1 MRKHINEFVRIC
13 SKNLNL
19 KEPVYEFGSF
29 IVEGQEDIGNLRV
42 YFPGKD
48 YTGFDMTK
56 GKGVDK
62 IENLHHLTLED
73 ESASTILC
81 FETFEHVKFPFKAI
95 DEVHRVLKKDG
106 VLLFAVPFAF
116 PIHAYPDDY
125 YRYTPSGVSALLK
138 KFDKVYTFSVG
149 LEFMPHNVLAIAVKG
164 EPPQELL
171 NLLPKLKKWKSRYKY
186 DWKVALTPPILHN
199 YYKKLKEKNK

>member
-56 GKGVDK
+56 GK
-62 IENLHHLTLED
+62 E
-73 ESASTILC
+73 
-81 FETFEHVKFPFKAI
+81 
-95 DEVHRVLKKDG
+95 
-106 VLLFAVPFAF
+106 
-116 PIHAYPDDY
+116 
-125 YRYTPSGVSALLK
+125 
-138 KFDKVYTFSVG
+138 
-149 LEFMPHNVLAIAVKG
+149 
-164 EPPQELL
+164 
-171 NLLPKLKKWKSRYKY
+171 
-186 DWKVALTPPILHN
+186 
-199 YYKKLKEKNK
+199 